1 MRVLVYLELG
11 RKKDLG
17 ERQPADLSP
26 LCYWLDLMLASNRLH
41 FQTVAQTDSG

>member
-11 RKKDLG
+11 RKQGLG

-26 LCYWLDLMLASNRLH
+26 LCHWLDLTLASNRLH
-41 FQTVAQTDSG
+41 FQIVAQTDPG